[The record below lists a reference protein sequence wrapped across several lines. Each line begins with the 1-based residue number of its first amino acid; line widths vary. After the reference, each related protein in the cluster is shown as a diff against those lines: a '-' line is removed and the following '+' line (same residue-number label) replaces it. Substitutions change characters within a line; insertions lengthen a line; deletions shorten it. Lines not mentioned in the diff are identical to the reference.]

1 MFISGGMIIGG
12 GMQLV
17 SGLNIVR
24 SGLILYID
32 ANDVASYPRSGTT
45 WYDLSG
51 TGNNASLING
61 PTYTGV
67 SGGAIVFDG
76 NDDYV
81 NAPLTSGFRQAMTV
95 ITFGKSNNATWNQFA
110 GLGSARVANG
120 YIIHNNQG
128 TTNIDYYIVNSSVS
142 NILLGGTSVSNIQN
156 YQMYTLSTNGS
167 NNHEC
172 YLNNTLVASSSTSIT
187 RTNSG
192 SSQDNYL
199 GRDMFGVRYN
209 AVSIGVH
216 MIYNRQL
223 SAAEITQNYA
233 ALRSRLYL

>member
-1 MFISGGMIIGG
+1 MPDNIIRGANISGLLI
-12 GMQLV
+12 Q
-17 SGLNIVR
+17 SQDIVR
-24 SGLILYID
+24 SGLVLNLD
-32 ANDVASYPRSGTT
+32 AGNTASYPGSGTT
-45 WYDLSG
+45 WTDLSG
-51 TGNNASLING
+51 NSNNGTLTNG
-61 PTYTGV
+61 PTYTSV

-81 NAPLTSGFRQAMTV
+81 NAPLTSGFPQAMTV

-110 GLGSARVANG
+110 GLGSARLANG

-128 TTNIDYYIVNSSVS
+128 TTNIDYYLLNSSAS
-142 NILLGGTSVSNIQN
+142 FILLGGTSVSNIQN

-209 AVSIGVH
+209 AVSIGIH

-223 SAAEITQNYA
+223 SSAEITQNFNV
-233 ALRSRLYL
+233 LRGRFGI